1 MQITKDSIPTLTKD
15 EVNAL
20 PLRRY
25 DGPVEV
31 VHTTDHLEAAL
42 AELEAESLLGFDTE
56 KRPCFTKGHFEPTSL
71 LQLATDEKV
80 YIFQLLKLNLPAE
93 LAGILA
99 DPQVTKTG
107 IAVRD
112 DLRDLKNRRS
122 FDEAGFVD
130 LADVARR
137 HEMETLGLRNLVAAF
152 LGFRLSKKERCSNW
166 ARTALTPQQ
175 ITYAATDAWASRELY
190 LAMQRAGLAPLDS
203 AS

>member
-1 MQITKDSIPTLTKD
+1 MHITKDSIPTLTKD
-15 EVNAL
+15 EVNSL

-25 DGPVEV
+25 EGPVEV
-31 VHTTDHLEAAL
+31 VRTRTQLEASL
-42 AELEAESLLGFDTE
+42 AELESEGLLGFDTE

-71 LQLATDEKV
+71 LQLATAEKV
-80 YIFQLLKLNLPAE
+80 YIFQLLKLKLPTE
-93 LAGILA
+93 LTRILA
-99 DPQVTKTG
+99 DPQITKTG

-112 DLRDLKNRRS
+112 DLRDLKNRRN

-137 HEMETLGLRNLVAAF
+137 HEMETLGLRNLVATF

-166 ARTALTPQQ
+166 ARGTLTPQQ

-190 LAMQRAGLAPLDS
+190 LAMERAGLEPIDS